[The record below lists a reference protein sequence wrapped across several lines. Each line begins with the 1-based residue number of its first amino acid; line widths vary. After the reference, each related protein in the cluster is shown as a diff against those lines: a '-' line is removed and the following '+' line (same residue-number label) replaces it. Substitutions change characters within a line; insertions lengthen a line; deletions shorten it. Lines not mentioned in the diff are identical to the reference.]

1 MYTQSRLSMLNNRET
16 KKNEFAHTYTKRAKG
31 KEKRKTERETFC
43 NNTVIM
49 ISLYITLLFFFM
61 CNGYEFA
68 NSNKEDDNNNKNI
81 SN

>member
-16 KKNEFAHTYTKRAKG
+16 KKKRIRTHVHQASKRQRKKKDRERNILQQHSDHDFA
-31 KEKRKTERETFC
+31 
-43 NNTVIM
+43 
-49 ISLYITLLFFFM
+49 LYNIAVFFM